1 MEHAPTTETE
11 TKWTRANGAYTVNTR
26 DRWGRE
32 VRMTARKTDGDWH
45 WTVFESG
52 TGYEANGW
60 QNRVLARGLE
70 DTLTHAKYFAEAAL
84 ERI

>member
-1 MEHAPTTETE
+1 MTETATE
-11 TKWTRANGAYTVNTR
+11 IKWTRRHGAYTVNTR

-45 WTVFESG
+45 WTAFEAG

-60 QNRVLARGLE
+60 QERVMASGIE
-70 DTLTHAKYFAEAAL
+70 DTLTDAKYFAAAAL